1 MSESNP
7 TYEASIFL
15 NMAILNGLQSLE
27 INLISFIMSIVHFYK
42 YEKRMFFLRKFWFF
56 VVAAVQLATRIRFI
70 RFTSIRY
77 VDMC

>member
-1 MSESNP
+1 M
-7 TYEASIFL
+7 TSIFPY
-15 NMAILNGLQSLE
+15 MAILNGLQSLE
-27 INLISFIMSIVHFYK
+27 INLTDISFIMFSVHFYK
-42 YEKRMFFLRKFWFF
+42 YEKGCFLRKFWFF